1 MAKNNRHIKVA
12 LILSEALRSIGLEQ
26 VIREV
31 TEGAS
36 FKHFRHFDHFQK
48 IDEAEPFDVA
58 FVESD
63 QAALFRDYFRTRRTH
78 LVIVTNS
85 LLPTFQSDGTENVAT
100 ISAQAMEEEL
110 YRHLQDVFAQ
120 YEKIQDNSSEKELS
134 PREVDVLKEVARG
147 STNKEIAD
155 ELNISM
161 NTVMSH
167 RKNITAKLNIK
178 TVSGLTFYALVNGII
193 SGDELMD

>member
-85 LLPTFQSDGTENVAT
+85 LLPTFQSDGMENVAT